1 MIVNYF
7 CNKCCKKISKIYNNY
22 KDIKSDIICN
32 FCNDIAVRTLGCP
45 TSNTVEIVDNG
56 FMERSVEYDEQRSH
70 HLRKI
75 SKQHSYQALNN
86 TQEKL

>member
-22 KDIKSDIICN
+22 RDVESNIICKY
-32 FCNDIAVRTLGCP
+32 CNLLALRTLGCP
-45 TSNTVEIVDNG
+45 TSNTIEIVDNG

-75 SKQHSYQALNN
+75 SKQHSYEALNKSP
-86 TQEKL
+86 EKL